1 MVQEADLKQQAEQL
15 GLSVDSID
23 ELLRLSGDLCKG
35 DVDSDK
41 IKAAQRQALLDSLK
55 VKRFH
60 KLYKQWENQRRDDFI
75 EKEVRAYNKKY
86 AQVTRLHTELAEL
99 DEKYRDM
106 KKSVLLPAFNFL
118 KQTLKEFEEGR
129 LLEGFEDKSL
139 ISLDSLYSLDPSTQT
154 PPDYQ
159 TFNKLMNL
167 EFRLRT
173 ISQIKYEVLLR
184 VRTHLTSKNSQWAK
198 RDALLN
204 EFLRSVREKI
214 DEVKKIRTAESQ
226 DLRDVDA
233 ELDIDF
239 SDDEDHEKEDDDKE
253 DEEKDGDE
261 QDKENDA
268 EDNDNEADGK
278 EGEDGSGNVDSH
290 METDNE
296 FAEENDRNDSEE
308 DEEHQENAD
317 EPDGEDAQ
325 QEESKVDEENID
337 DREET
342 PALDAEPTDMLID

>member
-1 MVQEADLKQQAEQL
+1 M
-15 GLSVDSID
+15 
-23 ELLRLSGDLCKG
+23 
-35 DVDSDK
+35 
-41 IKAAQRQALLDSLK
+41 
-55 VKRFH
+55 
-60 KLYKQWENQRRDDFI
+60 
-75 EKEVRAYNKKY
+75 
-86 AQVTRLHTELAEL
+86 TRLHTELAEL
-99 DEKYRDM
+99 DEKYQDM
-106 KKSVLLPAFNFL
+106 KKSVLLPAFSFL
-118 KQTLKEFEEGR
+118 GQTLKEFEEGR
-129 LLEGFEDKSL
+129 LIKGFEDKSL

-204 EFLRSVREKI
+204 GFLRSVREKI

-233 ELDIDF
+233 DLDIDF

-253 DEEKDGDE
+253 DEDKDGNE
-261 QDKENDA
+261 HDKENDF
-268 EDNDNEADGK
+268 EDNDNEAGEK

-290 METDNE
+290 METENE
-296 FAEENDRNDSEE
+296 LAEENDGNDDEE
-308 DEEHQENAD
+308 DGEHQENAD
-317 EPDGEDAQ
+317 EPDGEDVQ
-325 QEESKVDEENID
+325 QDEAEIDEGNIG

-342 PALDAEPTDMLID
+342 PAVDAEPTDMLID

>member
-23 ELLRLSGDLCKG
+23 ELLRLGGDLCKG

>member
-23 ELLRLSGDLCKG
+23 ELLKLGGDLCKG
-35 DVDSDK
+35 EVDSDK
-41 IKAAQRQALLDSLK
+41 IKAAQKQALLDSLK

-99 DEKYRDM
+99 DEQYQDM

-118 KQTLKEFEEGR
+118 RQTLQEFEQGR
-129 LLEGFEDKSL
+129 LLEGFEENSL

-204 EFLRSVREKI
+204 DFLRSVREKI

-233 ELDIDF
+233 DLDIDF
-239 SDDEDHEKEDDDKE
+239 SDDEDHEKEDDDKV

-268 EDNDNEADGK
+268 EDNDNEEDGN

-290 METDNE
+290 METENE
-296 FAEENDRNDSEE
+296 FAEDNDGNDSEE
-308 DEEHQENAD
+308 AGDHQENAD
-317 EPDGEDAQ
+317 EPEDAQ
-325 QEESKVDEENID
+325 QDEADTHEENVD

>member
-15 GLSVDSID
+15 SRSVDSID
-23 ELLRLSGDLCKG
+23 ELLRLGGDLCKG

-60 KLYKQWENQRRDDFI
+60 KQYKQWENQRRDDFI

-99 DEKYRDM
+99 DEKYQDM
-106 KKSVLLPAFNFL
+106 KKSVLLPAFSFL
-118 KQTLKEFEEGR
+118 RQTLKEFEEGR
-129 LLEGFEDKSL
+129 LIKGFEDKSL
-139 ISLDSLYSLDPSTQT
+139 ITLDSLYSLDPSTQT

-233 ELDIDF
+233 DLDIDF

-253 DEEKDGDE
+253 DEDKDGNE
-261 QDKENDA
+261 HDKENDF
-268 EDNDNEADGK
+268 EDNDNEAGEK

-290 METDNE
+290 METENE
-296 FAEENDRNDSEE
+296 LAEENDGNDDEE
-308 DEEHQENAD
+308 DGEHQENAD
-317 EPDGEDAQ
+317 EPDGEDVQ
-325 QEESKVDEENID
+325 QDEAEIDEGNIG

-342 PALDAEPTDMLID
+342 PAVDAEPTDMLID

>member
-15 GLSVDSID
+15 GSSVDSID
-23 ELLRLSGDLCKG
+23 ELLRLGGDLCKG

-60 KLYKQWENQRRDDFI
+60 KSYKQWENQRRDDFI

-106 KKSVLLPAFNFL
+106 KKSVSLPAFNFS

-129 LLEGFEDKSL
+129 LLEGFEDKSS

-198 RDALLN
+198 RDASLN